1 MPFVGGGWGVY
12 ALMAASTLA
21 SSVAFPNAGAL
32 ISRAVDERNQGQIM
46 GLNNA
51 VSAISRV
58 VGPQAASLVFAAVSA
73 DSPFF
78 LGAALAV
85 PAIFLALRAGRAA
98 AARA

>member
-1 MPFVGGGWGVY
+1 
-12 ALMAASTLA
+12 MAASTLA

-58 VGPQAASLVFAAVSA
+58 VGPQAASLVFAAAGA

-78 LGAALAV
+78 LGAVLTV

-98 AARA
+98 AAHA